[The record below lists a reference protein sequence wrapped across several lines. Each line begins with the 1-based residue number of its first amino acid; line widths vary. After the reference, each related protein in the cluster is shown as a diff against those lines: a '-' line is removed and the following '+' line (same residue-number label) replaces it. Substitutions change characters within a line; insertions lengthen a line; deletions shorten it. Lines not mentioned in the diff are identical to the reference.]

1 MHPILEDIEN
11 ITDNFINQKILVPEI
26 NEINFKKIVYSKL
39 QKLR

>member
-1 MHPILEDIEN
+1 MHPILGDIEN
-11 ITDNFINQKILVPEI
+11 ITDNFINQKILLPEI